1 MEGAGGSKGKTAATR
16 DKMKLRKVRRED
28 PKSSSPGLGSKS
40 CEEAARL
47 RSPRL
52 RSKSRVDYNE
62 NTQLSGGDLFGES
75 VEYKPV
81 KGILKK
87 PSTESNDEEDEEVT
101 FRGSGRKTAE
111 NPVEKGN
118 RTKLRRSKRLVGEVE
133 SGQKGPVQV
142 EEEAEAEVVGE
153 NDDGVIVNDV
163 GEIADEH
170 EGKKKKLFKEN
181 KASEVGKVKPN
192 EVARGLALKRK
203 RGEDAGRLES
213 NDDLKR
219 LHMKRRQRNSYSKDV
234 KTEVVEKVKVV
245 GNASKVA
252 RFYSSKLGFPLPG
265 STVREWVKKSQE
277 SQEDDV
283 VAQVGEEDD
292 VAQVGEEE
300 TLQDET
306 EGEVGESEEDTVEEE
321 NNDVEEENNDVEEE
335 DNDVEEE
342 NNDVE
347 EENNDEEAS
356 EVDDD
361 GEATYVHLKKNEG
374 DDEAEVGV
382 IFDTRP
388 VLVETPLTE
397 ACKKLR
403 EVELKKVVL
412 KKKKELLEMEEK
424 KLQKEKEE
432 QLLLLKKALE

>member
-16 DKMKLRKVRRED
+16 EKMKLREVRKED
-28 PKSSSPGLGSKS
+28 PKSSSTGLGSKS
-40 CEEAARL
+40 CEEVARL

-62 NTQLSGGDLFGES
+62 NMQAFGGDLFGES

-87 PSTESNDEEDEEVT
+87 PSTESKDEDDEEVT
-101 FRGSGRKTAE
+101 FRGSGRKTVE
-111 NPVEKGN
+111 NPVEKG
-118 RTKLRRSKRLVGEVE
+118 TSTELKRSKRLFGDVE
-133 SGQKGPVQV
+133 SGQEGPMQV
-142 EEEAEAEVVGE
+142 EEEAEAEVVGK
-153 NDDGVIVNDV
+153 NDDGVIANDV
-163 GEIADEH
+163 GETAEEH
-170 EGKKKKLFKEN
+170 EGKKKKLFKKN

-192 EVARGLALKRK
+192 EVSKSLGLKRK
-203 RGEDAGRLES
+203 RGEDARGLDS
-213 NDDLKR
+213 NDYLER
-219 LHMKRRQRNSYSKDV
+219 LQVKRRHQNSYSQDF

-252 RFYSSKLGFPLPG
+252 RFYSSKLGFPVPRT
-265 STVREWVKKSQE
+265 TVIEWVKKSQE

-292 VAQVGEEE
+292 VVAQVGEEG
-300 TLQDET
+300 LPQDET
-306 EGEVGESEEDTVEEE
+306 EEEVGESEEDTDEEE
-321 NNDVEEENNDVEEE
+321 NNDVEEK
-335 DNDVEEE
+335 

-356 EVDDD
+356 EVDYD
-361 GEATYVHLKKNEG
+361 GEAKNVHLKKNEG
-374 DDEAEVGV
+374 EDEAEVGV
-382 IFDTRP
+382 IFDTHP
-388 VLVETPLTE
+388 VETPLSE

-403 EVELKKVVL
+403 DVELKKIML

-424 KLQKEKEE
+424 NLQKEEEE
-432 QLLLLKKALE
+432 QRLLLKKALE